1 MQKKNLFR
9 IAGIAALVAAS
20 FSVLS
25 AQDRVPVRWYVGLGA
40 GTDAPVIDAQQAI
53 VDEFNESQD
62 KIQLTLEVVDNAQA
76 YAVLNTQIAAGNAP
90 DIVGPMGIRG
100 RASFPGAWLDL
111 APLIEATSYDLTDFD
126 PALVDFYKV
135 EGEGQLGLPFAVFP
149 YFLMYNKDLFDEA
162 DLPYPPANYG
172 DAYIDADGVEHEW
185 TIETMTELARILT
198 VDANG
203 NDATME
209 GFDPTQ
215 IVQWGFGASHTDVR
229 GRDTLFGAGN
239 FVNAEGQAQIPENW
253 RYAENWYHD
262 AMYGPQAFYPS
273 GAYAGSDLL
282 AGGNWFGSGNVAM
295 VAIHQWYMGW
305 GTADLEAAWDLA
317 PIPSYNG
324 VTTAKLHADTFGI
337 MKTTQHPEEAF
348 EVLTYLLGEKAEA
361 LSTIYGGMP
370 ARLSLQGSFYDRFQ
384 ENLAGQY
391 PNTNFDVNWDVAMQ
405 ALSYPDN
412 PNHEEGMPN
421 FLESSDRYTQYAQVV
436 DNNADADVDAEL
448 DLLQADLQVIFDT
461 DPAVFAAEAA
471 AEATAEAEAEGE

>member
-1 MQKKNLFR
+1 MQKRNLLQ
-9 IAGIAALVAAS
+9 IAGAIALLSVS
-20 FSVLS
+20 FGVLS
-25 AQDRVPVRWYVGLGA
+25 AQDRIPVRWYVGLGG
-40 GTDAPVIDAQQAI
+40 GTDAGLIEKQQAV
-53 VDEFNESQD
+53 VDEYNASQD
-62 KIQLTLEVVDNAQA
+62 KIELTLEVVANAQA
-76 YAVLNTQIAAGNAP
+76 YDVLNTEIAAGNAP

-100 RASFPGAWLDL
+100 RASFPGAWLDM
-111 APLIEATSYDLTDFD
+111 APYVEKTGYDLSDFD
-126 PALVDFYKV
+126 PALVEFYKV
-135 EGEGQLGLPFAVFP
+135 PSEGQLGLPFAVYP

-172 DAYIDADGVEHEW
+172 DPYIDADGNEKEW
-185 TIETMTELARILT
+185 NIDTLTELAKILT

-203 NDATME
+203 NDATMD
-209 GFDPTQ
+209 GFDNTQ
-215 IVQWGFGASHTDVR
+215 IVQWGFGVSHTDVR

-239 FVNAEGQAQIPENW
+239 YVGADGKAQIPENW

-305 GTADLEAAWDLA
+305 GTADLDAAWDLA

-337 MKTTQHPEEAF
+337 MKTTQHPDEAF
-348 EVLTYLLGEKAEA
+348 EVLTYLIGDKAEQLA
-361 LSTIYGGMP
+361 TIYGGMP
-370 ARLSLQGSFYDRFQ
+370 ARLSLQKDFYDGYSQ
-384 ENLAGQY
+384 KLSADY
-391 PNTNFDVNWDVAMQ
+391 PNTNFDVNWDVALQ

-421 FLESSDRYTQYAQVV
+421 FLESSDRYSAYGQVV

-448 DLLQADLQVIFDT
+448 DTLQADLQKIFDT
-461 DPAVFAAEAA
+461 DPADFVTPAP
-471 AEATAEAEAEGE
+471 EATAEAK